1 MSDHLHRVVV
11 TGLGAVS
18 PLGLTMESSWAGL
31 LEGRSAVG
39 PVTKVNADD
48 FNCKVA
54 AEVRNFDPMDFMDG
68 KEARRS
74 DPFVHYAVAAAKM
87 ARDQGQLQ
95 DGSYDPYRAGVI
107 IGSGIGGMQ
116 TIERQ
121 SAILHR
127 TGPRRIS
134 PFMIPSLIVDMAS
147 GVVAIELGAKGPN
160 FAAVS
165 ACASGSHSIGEA
177 YHFLRFGKADLMFAG
192 GTESAINPFGFAG
205 FCAMRTM
212 STGFNDRPQEASRPF
227 DAKRD
232 GFVMGEG
239 AAVLLLETM
248 DHARRRG
255 ARILCELVAYSASCD
270 AFHITAPDLDGK
282 TLASCLS
289 AALAEAALGA
299 DEVDY
304 INAHGTSTA
313 YNDRCETNAY
323 RRCFGDR
330 ARAISISS
338 TKSMTGHML
347 GAAGSFESAV
357 CVKVIETGKIPPT
370 INYLF
375 PDPDCDLNYTP
386 NRMVERPVR
395 VAINDSL
402 GFGGHN
408 AVLIFKQFDE

>member
-1 MSDHLHRVVV
+1 MGDHLHRVVI

-18 PLGLTMESSWAGL
+18 PLGLTMEASWDGL
-31 LEGRSAVG
+31 LAGRSAVRS
-39 PVTKVNADD
+39 VTKVNADD

-54 AEVRNFDPMDFMDG
+54 AEIRDFDPVDFMDG

-87 ARDQGQLQ
+87 ARA
-95 DGSYDPYRAGVI
+95 DGALEPSTYDPYRLGVI

-121 SAILHR
+121 SAILHS

-147 GVVAIELGAKGPN
+147 GVVAIEVGAKGPN

-177 YHFLRFGKADLMFAG
+177 FHFLRFGKADVMLAG

-227 DAKRD
+227 DGKRD

-239 AAVLLLETM
+239 AAVLLLETL
-248 DHARRRG
+248 DHAERRG
-255 ARILCELVAYSASCD
+255 ATILCELVAYSASCD

-282 TLASCLS
+282 TLATCLS
-289 AALAEAALGA
+289 AALNEAGL
-299 DEVDY
+299 DPSEVDY

-323 RRCFGDR
+323 KRCFGDR
-330 ARAISISS
+330 ARAIAISS

-357 CVKVIETGKIPPT
+357 CVKAIETGKVPPT
-370 INYLF
+370 INYEI

-386 NRMVERPVR
+386 NRMVERPIR

-408 AVLIFKQFDE
+408 AVLIFKRFEG